1 MPEYI
6 KFDSVKP
13 PVREIPDAAAWVQAE
28 LQSSI
33 DGQAWETFE
42 GPLTLSPAITNGKN
56 PPPYSFT
63 SVDAPDTAIYF
74 RLLWIDANG
83 FAQPTISQTRPTPL
97 PAWAPGLSDVASHIP
112 IRTKDTSGSVLGT
125 FTDKTA
131 PATAE
136 AVSLLIAKGV
146 RRVRPMFASPITDP
160 EQAETARDLAALWT
174 AMLVELGLFPEQ
186 VNTEQSPYDRLK
198 DLWDDETGGDQSG
211 GGSDSD
217 DVIGDSHTAPAY
229 LFPCEKPLR
238 W

>member
-160 EQAETARDLAALWT
+160 EQAETARDLAAINP
-174 AMLVELGLFPEQ
+174 AV
-186 VNTEQSPYDRLK
+186 DRIV
-198 DLWDDETGGDQSG
+198 TM
-211 GGSDSD
+211 
-217 DVIGDSHTAPAY
+217 
-229 LFPCEKPLR
+229 
-238 W
+238 